1 MRFDRL
7 IAPALALFA
16 TSCAMTPPVP
26 QMDGP
31 LGLRLATQNFG
42 AKPGPR
48 VRTLV
53 IIVNGDGPA
62 AERGDDAALAATL
75 AGAIPKASVVTLLRP
90 GYANRAGQLSPG
102 EKGAENGDNLGPEQL
117 QALVEAVTRIERGY
131 PGARR
136 ILIGSSGGA
145 ALVADMAGLYPKLVD
160 AIVLGGC
167 PCTMPEWRAYRAKQD
182 PKGGW
187 KDKVQA
193 LDPLRT
199 AGGVE
204 PHLRALLTVG
214 ADDRVAPPRFTADYA
229 QALALRG
236 ISTDYRIVPG
246 RGQDVL
252 SDPQVVAATVR
263 LAEQLEAKP

>member
-16 TSCAMTPPVP
+16 ASCAMTPPAA

-31 LGLRLATQNFG
+31 LGLSLATQSFG
-42 AKPGPR
+42 AKPGAR
-48 VRTLV
+48 VRTLI

-102 EKGAENGDNLGPEQL
+102 EKGLENGDNLGPEQL
-117 QALVEAVTRIERGY
+117 QALVEAITRIERGY
-131 PGARR
+131 PGARH
-136 ILIGSSGGA
+136 ILMASAGGA
-145 ALVADMAGLYPKLVD
+145 ALVADVAGLYPRLAD

-187 KDKVQA
+187 KQPVQA

-199 AGGVE
+199 AGGVD
-204 PHLRALLTVG
+204 PRLRALLAVG
-214 ADDRVAPPRFTADYA
+214 ADDRIAPPRFTADYA

-252 SDPQVVAATVR
+252 SDPEVVAATIR
-263 LAEQLEAKP
+263 LAQQLEARP